1 MIYTIT
7 LNPSIDYV
15 VTLDALDLGLVN
27 RLSSATK
34 LPGGKGIN
42 VSRILKELN
51 QPTTALGFV
60 GGFTGQ
66 FIQAQLK
73 HRELACAFTTIAADT
88 RINVKLKA
96 QQETELNAPGPT
108 IAPAEVAAFRAN
120 LQANLKPGDVVVMA
134 GSLPNG
140 LPETF
145 YRDLIP
151 MIQAAKAEF
160 VIDTTGQALLDTLA
174 DHPLVV
180 KPNHHELA
188 ALFGDAEYTSL
199 QDIVT
204 AGRRLLDLGAQ
215 HVLVSMAGKGAL
227 MITPTKAYHGNVAK
241 APVVNSV
248 GAGDSMLAGFTG
260 TLASGGDAL
269 EAFKWGLAC
278 GSATAFSKDLADRA
292 TIDQVYHTIEMEEV

>member
-1 MIYTIT
+1 MIYSIT

-15 VTLDALDLGLVN
+15 VTLPALSLGLVN
-27 RLSSATK
+27 RLDGADK

-42 VSRILKELN
+42 VSRILRALN

-66 FIQAQLK
+66 FIQDAL
-73 HRELACAFTTIAADT
+73 RTLGLACGFTPIAGDT

-108 IAPAEVAAFRAN
+108 ISEAEATAFRTDLAAR
-120 LQANLKPGDVVVMA
+120 LAPGDVVVMA

-140 LPETF
+140 LPQTF

-151 MIQAAKAEF
+151 VIQAAHAEF

-188 ALFGDAEYTSL
+188 ALFGDAEY
-199 QDIVT
+199 QDVAAIVA
-204 AGRRLLDLGAQ
+204 AGRKLLALGAQ

-227 MITPTKAYHGNVAK
+227 MITKDKAYHGNVAK
-241 APVVNSV
+241 DTVVNSV

-260 TLASGGDAL
+260 TLATTGDAL
-269 EAFKWGLAC
+269 EAFKQGLAC

-292 TIDQVYHTIEMEEV
+292 KIDQVYRTITMEEV